1 MMSPQRDLIMH
12 LLRFFPFV
20 IRPSWWGAM
29 LAALAGTT
37 AFGQQPSSDSPPPW
51 TPEQTR
57 FCIDYSLIP
66 DSTVLRSHDLCI
78 VAVTAQVEIPS
89 LKKDGCTM
97 LAYAS
102 MVEVQP
108 GSREAEAARNRG
120 IPIITEN
127 TNWNS
132 SVLDITHPAWLPW
145 VLEALANPAF
155 KRGFDGLF
163 LDTLDSVQLISR
175 AHPEKAE
182 ACRSSLVYA
191 IQQLKKRH
199 PEKRL
204 VLNRGF
210 DLLPDVARQA
220 DAVLV
225 ESLYQTWDG
234 TRQRYRAVSPEDARW
249 LLARVAQVKR
259 LGLPV
264 FVVDYVAPN
273 NAVLARTTARRIE
286 AQGCIPFVGTPDL
299 QGNPH
304 FQPDGRAPTLDEEV
318 CQ

>member
-1 MMSPQRDLIMH
+1 MH
-12 LLRFFPFV
+12 PSRLLQLV
-20 IRPSWWGAM
+20 IRPSWWGSM
-29 LAALAGTT
+29 LAALVGAS
-37 AFGQQPSSDSPPPW
+37 ALGQQPPSVSPPPW

-66 DSTVLRSHDLCI
+66 DSAVLRSHDLCI
-78 VAVTAQVEIPS
+78 VAVTAQVEMSS
-89 LKKDGCTM
+89 LKEDGCTM

-108 GSREAEAARNRG
+108 GSREAEAAKSRG

-145 VLEALANPAF
+145 VLEELAKPAF
-155 KRGFDGLF
+155 RRGFDGLF
-163 LDTLDSVQLISR
+163 LDTLDSAQLISR

-182 ACRSSLVYA
+182 ACRSALVYA

-210 DLLPDVARQA
+210 DLLPDVAKQA

-234 TRQRYRAVSPEDARW
+234 TRQKYRAVSQDDAKW
-249 LLARVAQVKR
+249 LLSRVAQVKR

-286 AQGCIPFVGTPDL
+286 AQGCIPFVSTPEL

-304 FQPDGRAPTLDEEV
+304 FQPEGRAWTLHEEV